1 MGVTSQLVDE
11 YWERVLKSRV
21 GVRTILRQD
30 KSNNVGREGVV
41 LGEGR
46 AELYAVDFCPLITTT
61 IVSGHH
67 NRKSG
72 MHDRESAQIKW
83 IFVWDL

>member
-21 GVRTILRQD
+21 GVRTILRQG
-30 KSNNVGREGVV
+30 KSNVGREGVV

-46 AELYAVDFCPLITTT
+46 AELYAARPSV
-61 IVSGHH
+61 GH
-67 NRKSG
+67 
-72 MHDRESAQIKW
+72 SARCRLLSTYYDDDCIRSSQQKEW
-83 IFVWDL
+83 HA